1 MFFKKKKEEAVE
13 KAEKKELLYRE
24 NIRVNCEPASKEQ
37 VIRTVGQML
46 CGPAVCR
53 CDGGKREE
61 LFDLYGQRPCASAWR
76 GSGEKRSE
84 GIRNRSD
91 DISERD

>member
-46 CGPAVCR
+46 LRWVVQ
-53 CDGGKREE
+53 
-61 LFDLYGQRPCASAWR
+61 LLVV
-76 GSGEKRSE
+76 SGYVEQPFVVAMV
-84 GIRNRSD
+84 D
-91 DISERD
+91 